1 MDELDT
7 LKKVKSIDG
16 SYSSG
21 TIPSSSVTPSVPQE
35 PLYGMPTGYFAGQT
49 PPPQHDQQTGAMVV
63 SPATPTLIASIPCS
77 TAPS

>member
-7 LKKVKSIDG
+7 LKKGKSIDG

-21 TIPSSSVTPSVPQE
+21 TIPSSSVTPSAPQE

-49 PPPQHDQQTGAMVV
+49 PPPPTDRCDGCQPGNTHTNRVNSLFN
-63 SPATPTLIASIPCS
+63 SP
-77 TAPS
+77 